1 MNSNIALPVDGLPT
15 GGIQAAQGGSPFAM
29 PQAAPTKGPGYA
41 ALLQQ
46 ALASID
52 DKNQA
57 ATESMASVAR
67 RESDNLIGAVLQIQD
82 ARLTFEFALQ
92 VRNRLVEGYHELFNQ
107 NT

>member
-1 MNSNIALPVDGLPT
+1 MNSNIALPVDRLPT
-15 GGIQAAQGGSPFAM
+15 ANSLATQGTGLFVM
-29 PQAAPTKGPGYA
+29 PQASPAKGPGYA

-46 ALASID
+46 ALANID
-52 DKNQA
+52 DKNHA